1 MSENKK
7 IVPLKKIFV
16 PKVRLLETVNSARKK

>member
-16 PKVRLLETVNSARKK
+16 PKGRLLETVNSARKK